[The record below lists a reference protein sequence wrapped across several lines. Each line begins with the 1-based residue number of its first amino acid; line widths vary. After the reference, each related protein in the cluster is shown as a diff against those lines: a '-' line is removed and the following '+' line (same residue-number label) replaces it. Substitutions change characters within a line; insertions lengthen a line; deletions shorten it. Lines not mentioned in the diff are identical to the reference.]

1 MQEKKLNFLLPLAL
15 SLVLAG
21 GMLIG
26 FKLREST
33 WSKRPV
39 VQRMDYSRLDEI
51 INIVEAKYVDTVN
64 SEKTINQLIEN
75 LLGQLDPHSFFISAS
90 ELGEVNEGLEGNFEG
105 IGVEFYILRDTI
117 TVVSPISGGPS
128 EALGILS
135 GDKIILIDDSVVAGK
150 EITNN
155 DVVKKLR
162 GKKGTKVKVSIARKN
177 EKDLLAFEIV
187 RDKIPITSVD
197 AGYMIDAETGYI
209 KINRFS
215 ANTYEEFM
223 TELKELDEAGMKNL
237 IIDLRQNPGGYLNA
251 ATMIADELLDNEKL
265 LVYTEGKAYKRK
277 EYRSKMDG
285 LFERGNLAVMIDE
298 GSASASE
305 ILAGAIQDWDRGIVT
320 GRRSFGKGLVQEQ
333 YNLRDGSALRLTV
346 ARYYTPSGRSIQK
359 PYGNGTDAYNHE
371 IVARFENGEHLN
383 KDSIAVEDS
392 VEYFTS
398 KGKVVY
404 GGGGIMPDIFIPLD
418 SLNNYQHLAKTR
430 TYIPEFIY
438 DYYSKNA
445 AGFSQYTSLHDF
457 MNRYTVSDAVFQQ
470 FVSLPKFQEAELK
483 PEEISAI
490 ESDIK
495 IMLKA
500 YIARQIWKNDGF
512 FAVMNTMDKT
522 YLRTLQIVKN
532 PELLEIS
539 PKQ

>member
-1 MQEKKLNFLLPLAL
+1 MPEKKLNFLLPLAL
-15 SLVLAG
+15 SLALAG
-21 GMLIG
+21 GMWIG
-26 FKLREST
+26 FQLREST

-39 VQRMDYSRLDEI
+39 AQRMGYNRLDEI
-51 INIVEAKYVDTVN
+51 MNIVESKYVDTIN
-64 SEKTINQLIEN
+64 TEKTINQLIES
-75 LLGQLDPHSFFISAS
+75 LMGQLDPHSFFISAS

-117 TVVSPISGGPS
+117 IVVSPISGGPS

-135 GDKIILIDDSVVAGK
+135 GDRIILIDDSVFAGK
-150 EITNN
+150 AITNN

-162 GKKGTKVKVSIARKN
+162 GKKGTKVKVSIARKG
-177 EKDLLAFEIV
+177 EKKLLDFEIV

-197 AGYMIDAETGYI
+197 AGYMIDKETGYI

-215 ANTYEEFM
+215 ANTYDEFM
-223 TELKELDEAGMKNL
+223 TELKELNDAGMKNL

-251 ATMIADELLDNEKL
+251 ATMIADELLGDDKL

-277 EYRSKMDG
+277 EYRAQMDG
-285 LFERGNLAVMIDE
+285 LFEEGNLAVMIDE

-305 ILAGAIQDWDRGIVT
+305 ILAGAVQDWDRGIVT

-359 PYGNGTDAYNHE
+359 PYGNGNDAYNHE
-371 IVARFENGEHLN
+371 IIARYEHGEFMN
-383 KDSIAVEDS
+383 KDSITLQDTVEF
-392 VEYFTS
+392 FTS

-404 GGGGIMPDIFIPLD
+404 GGGGIMPDVFIPLD
-418 SLNNYQHLAKTR
+418 SLNNYQLLAKAR
-430 TYIPEFIY
+430 AYIPEFIY
-438 DYYSKNA
+438 DYFSENS
-445 AGFSQYTSLHDF
+445 AGFSQYASLNDF
-457 MNRYTVSDAVFQQ
+457 MSRYTVPDAVFQQ
-470 FVSLPKFQEAELK
+470 FIALPKFKEAELK
-483 PEEISAI
+483 PEEIAAI
-490 ESDIK
+490 QGDIK
-495 IMLKA
+495 TLLKA

-522 YLRTLQIVKN
+522 YLRTVEAVRN
-532 PELLEIS
+532 PGLTEAA